1 MKSFRFLFLSTFITL
16 SAASASADVIAERTS
31 NFSASGKAMR
41 TMGQMIGNGD
51 LQGVAKEAEKLA
63 AWADMIPEHFP
74 AGSESRGANPAIWSD
89 FETFTQLSQNFGQ
102 AARALVEATKTGD
115 AGIVSIKMGEMGGT
129 CKACHRQ
136 FKN

>member
-1 MKSFRFLFLSTFITL
+1 MNAFHKLALTAFFTF
-16 SAASASADVIAERTS
+16 SAATASADVVAERTS

-41 TMGQMIGNGD
+41 AMGQMIGSGD
-51 LQGVAKEAEKLA
+51 LDSVAIEAEKLA
-63 AWADMIPEHFP
+63 AWADMIPNHFP

-89 FETFTQLSQNFGQ
+89 FETFTQLSLNFGD
-102 AARALVEATKTGD
+102 AARALMEATKTGD
-115 AGIVSIKMGEMGGT
+115 AAIVSVKMGEMGGT